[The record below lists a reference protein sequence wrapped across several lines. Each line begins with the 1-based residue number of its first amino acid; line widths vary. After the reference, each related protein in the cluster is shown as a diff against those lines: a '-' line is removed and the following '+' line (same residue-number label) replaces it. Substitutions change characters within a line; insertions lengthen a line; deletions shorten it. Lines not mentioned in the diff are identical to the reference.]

1 MPPLALIAGGA
12 GTRLRAVLP
21 RLPKSMVEVAG
32 EPFISRQLKLLKKEG
47 ISRVVICAG
56 YLGEQIRDFVQEG
69 TQFGLSV
76 TYSFDGEK
84 PLGTGGALRRAL
96 PDLGDLFWVLY
107 GDSYLDVP
115 FQPIFEYFLKGR
127 KKALM
132 TVYCNQNRWDKS
144 NVLFNNG
151 KVLNYLKKS
160 PLPEMRHID
169 YGLSLMTKSA
179 FEPWCETEVFD
190 LADVQSGLIRE
201 GEMLGYEVTRRFYE
215 VGSPRGL
222 EEIRAFFEK
231 KR

>member
-12 GTRLRAVLP
+12 GTRLQAVSP

-32 EPFISRQLKLLKKEG
+32 EPFISHQLRLLKKEG

-56 YLGEQIRDFVQEG
+56 YLGERIRDFIREG
-69 TQFGLSV
+69 SQFGLSV
-76 TYSFDGEK
+76 TYSFDGKK

-96 PDLGDLFWVLY
+96 PELGDLFWVLY

-115 FQPIFEYFLKGR
+115 FQPILEYFLKGS

-132 TVYCNQNRWDKS
+132 TVFCNQDRWDKS
-144 NVLFNNG
+144 NVLFTNG
-151 KVLNYLKKS
+151 KVLNYLKER

-169 YGLSLMTKSA
+169 YGLSLIRKSA
-179 FEPWCETEVFD
+179 FEAWRETEVFD
-190 LADVQSGLIRE
+190 LADVYSSLIAE

-215 VGSPRGL
+215 VGSPIGL
-222 EEIRAFFEK
+222 EEIRALFEK